1 MKKWIIFLIVIIAIA
16 GAGLA
21 IEQTVQ
27 DSDSSQNI
35 SVNSSS
41 QDTPEVN
48 YSEIDVQMKK
58 LWY

>member
-35 SVNSSS
+35 SVNNSS

>member
-1 MKKWIIFLIVIIAIA
+1 MNKWIIFLIVIIAIA

-21 IEQTVQ
+21 IEQTAQ

-35 SVNSSS
+35 SVNNSS

>member
-1 MKKWIIFLIVIIAIA
+1 MIIAIA

-35 SVNSSS
+35 SVNNSS

>member
-1 MKKWIIFLIVIIAIA
+1 MNKWIIFLIVIIAIA

-21 IEQTVQ
+21 IEQTAH

-35 SVNSSS
+35 SVNNSS